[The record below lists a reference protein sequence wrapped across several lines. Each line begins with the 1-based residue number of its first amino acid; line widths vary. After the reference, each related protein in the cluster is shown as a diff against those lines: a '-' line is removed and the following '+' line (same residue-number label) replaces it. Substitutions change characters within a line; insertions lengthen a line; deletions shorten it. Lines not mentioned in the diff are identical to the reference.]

1 MGGGIGRGGG
11 ARGPRGIG
19 NAIGGGESKS
29 ATSLPP
35 PASGAKGSS
44 KGECSDPPD
53 IKYFTERKIR
63 FGASGKPRI
72 VHTEEKNDG
81 GKYANGNYR
90 NIDSVPKTRPTIYQS
105 ILRDDLSIEARVQST
120 RNYYKPKNGG
130 REGGHYSNGAPT
142 PKETGFVIVMHR
154 ELDREGK
161 IFRFQQNG
169 IYSDHVH
176 FDHDNSV
183 GFERTN
189 EQILLEKLQSKIYV
203 YDANELIG
211 LSDDQQKSKGRE
223 EHFFYEFAM
232 NQKNDELES
241 NMLKNNTVGKY
252 ENDFRKNLKCVFEKY
267 TTDTNEQARGI
278 FEDFVR
284 GGVLTQSISKLVQE
298 MQALQQEYG
307 ANCTNLKEYFK
318 KVLKHENGRDFT
330 DALVEQGADEEEDDA
345 GVGTKVVHK
354 IERFRE
360 DDALL
365 ITPGIGKHTQ
375 CAALVYAQTVFD
387 ACCKDFALNGEGNSV
402 SLQNLGFSEQIP
414 LRLACSHRHVFF
426 PKRYNSENCKQTG
439 SRTWTVGET
448 YMFVAKERAYDAVV
462 AAVTRP
468 RLRRNF
474 NSGGLGKQVKPYLY
488 LPYYAHRVWN
498 DYMRMRILKETNL
511 SRLNLNKLV
520 QDLRN
525 RLYQGS
531 LLRYVKFATL
541 LRRHFEQF
549 ESAPL
554 ADLDHTYIPWVDFMY
569 ENNFFD
575 TPKVGTDF
583 WQSRKSDGTFRFM
596 MNNTDRQKKVF
607 MKPFFSFLMKAMN
620 NQSIVNSRALCG
632 EYFANTKE
640 GRVGILTKKVEG
652 AIKYNRIFPPT
663 PAKESKSAGGGAA
676 GWKKKT
682 MKLHEL
688 AETLGLRL

>member
-11 ARGPRGIG
+11 ARGPRGMG

-29 ATSLPP
+29 ATSAPP

-53 IKYFTERKIR
+53 IEYFTKRKIR
-63 FGASGKPRI
+63 TGASGKPRI
-72 VHTEEKNDG
+72 VHTEEKNDR
-81 GKYANGNYR
+81 GKLNSGNYK

-105 ILRDDLSIEARVQST
+105 LLRDDLSIEARVQST
-120 RNYYKPKNGG
+120 RNYYKPNHGG
-130 REGGHYSNGAPT
+130 REGGHYINGAPT

-183 GFERTN
+183 GFKRTN

-203 YDANELIG
+203 YDSNELIG
-211 LSDDQQKSKGRE
+211 LTDDQQKSKGRE

-232 NQKNDELES
+232 DQKNDELES

-252 ENDFRKNLKCVFEKY
+252 ENDFQKNLKCVFKNY

-298 MQALQQEYG
+298 MQALQEKYG
-307 ANCTNLKEYFK
+307 ASCTNLKEYFK
-318 KVLKHENGRDFT
+318 KVLENENFT
-330 DALVEQGADEEEDDA
+330 DALVEQGADEEEDGA
-345 GVGTKVVHK
+345 GGVTKVVHK

-365 ITPGIGKHTQ
+365 ITPGVGKHTQ

-426 PKRYNSENCKQTG
+426 PKRYNSEDCMQTMN
-439 SRTWTVGET
+439 RTWTVGET

-468 RLRRNF
+468 RLKRNF
-474 NSGGLGKQVKPYLY
+474 SSGGLGKQVKPYLY
-488 LPYYAHRVWN
+488 LPYYAHKIWN
-498 DYMRMRILKETNL
+498 DYMRIRILKATNL
-511 SRLNLNKLV
+511 SSLNLNNLV
-520 QDLRN
+520 LDLQN
-525 RLYQGS
+525 RLYLGS

-541 LRRHFEQF
+541 LRSQF
-549 ESAPL
+549 ESTPSS
-554 ADLDHTYIPWVDFMY
+554 DLDHTYIPWVDFMY
-569 ENNFFD
+569 ENHFFD
-575 TPKVGTDF
+575 TPKIGTDF
-583 WQSRKSDGTFRFM
+583 WKSRKSNGTFRFI
-596 MNNTDRQKKVF
+596 MNNTEMQKRYF
-607 MKPFFSFLMKAMN
+607 MQPFFDFLKGAMN
-620 NQSIVNSRALCG
+620 NQLIENKSPLSK
-632 EYFANTKE
+632 EFFAKTRE
-640 GRVGILTKKVEG
+640 GRVVIKIEKVKG

-663 PAKESKSAGGGAA
+663 RAKKSKSAGGGAA
-676 GWKKKT
+676 GWNKKT